1 MKKKPEQVEKILA
14 DWLDDI
20 SNVDGDNTIAPEFIE
35 EIKDLIAKGTIGNR
49 RTLQRVIEL
58 WVQK

>member
-1 MKKKPEQVEKILA
+1 MKKYPEQVEKILA
-14 DWLDDI
+14 DWLDDM
-20 SNVDGDNTIAPEFIE
+20 SSEDGDGVMAPELIE

-49 RTLQRVIEL
+49 RTLQKVIEL

>member
-1 MKKKPEQVEKILA
+1 MKKYPEQVEKILA

-20 SNVDGDNTIAPEFIE
+20 SNVDGDNTIVPELIE
-35 EIKDLIAKGTIGNR
+35 EIKELIAKGTIGNR
-49 RTLQRVIEL
+49 RTLQRVIKL